1 MNAAPPPLDAAD
13 LPRAGFWRRLAALVI
28 DSIIVI
34 LPFQMLAAVLFAMTA
49 GTVQMN
55 SGFYSSCMDGKT
67 IPQGLDPPPPHDSN
81 VMRVCRT
88 SLLGAATTG
97 ATLTV
102 GRVTREGNTTTTV
115 SQTYMLDKDGTP
127 IRGTSID
134 LIYDLALLAYL
145 VIMIW
150 KTGKT
155 VGARLV
161 GVRVVDAAHPGA
173 AGVPLGKAIIRYLAM
188 LIGAVP
194 AVALLIY
201 QYVATGGVADAMFT
215 GGFFEWFA
223 YAGLLLGLWGIV
235 LTVQVAR
242 KTDPVY
248 DKLAG
253 TAVVKA

>member
-1 MNAAPPPLDAAD
+1 MSPGPPPLDAAD
-13 LPRAGFWRRLAALVI
+13 LPRAGFWRRLVALLV
-28 DSIIVI
+28 DSIIVM
-34 LPFQMLAAVLFAMTA
+34 LPFQMLAVVLFAMTA

-81 VMRVCRT
+81 AMRVCRT
-88 SLLGAATTG
+88 SLLGAPTG

-102 GRVTREGNTTTTV
+102 ARVTRQGNTTTTV

-134 LIYDLALLAYL
+134 LIYNLGLLAYL
-145 VIMIW
+145 VAMIW

-161 GVRVVDAAHPGA
+161 GVRVIDTAHPGA
-173 AGVPLGKAIIRYLAM
+173 AGVPLGKTIIRYLAM

-215 GGFFEWFA
+215 GRFFEWFA
-223 YAGLLLGLWGIV
+223 YAGLLFGLWGIV
-235 LTVQVAR
+235 LTIQVAR

-248 DKLAG
+248 DRLAG
-253 TAVVKA
+253 TAVVKG